1 MPAEPVKPVS
11 HGSRSAFA
19 GTYSDWCSSARGTTN
34 PSSPRR
40 ASSSRSF
47 AMRAA
52 LCAPSAGSSKVWKRA
67 MLEESSCRRSNLSR
81 RERSR
86 RRGSAVRVRGS
97 IQDGEGA
104 PSADPSPGSRFARVG
119 PLPPGGGCGRA
130 ESPGRSRAKAH
141 RCQRARRGSRTPGPA
156 HILETPDTW
165 RPARRLKPEALRSC
179 RRSGLRT
186 GPGLSELSALAQV
199 RRAGLLPIRFQPFR
213 RPRRSAGRS
222 DQTGA
227 IPNTRG
233 PPNWPQASRAR
244 GLRDPGRGR
253 RSRPT
258 LTTPRESVPR
268 RTGCAY
274 VG

>member
-1 MPAEPVKPVS
+1 M
-11 HGSRSAFA
+11 G
-19 GTYSDWCSSARGTTN
+19 AR
-34 PSSPRR
+34 
-40 ASSSRSF
+40 
-47 AMRAA
+47 
-52 LCAPSAGSSKVWKRA
+52 
-67 MLEESSCRRSNLSR
+67 
-81 RERSR
+81 
-86 RRGSAVRVRGS
+86 
-97 IQDGEGA
+97 
-104 PSADPSPGSRFARVG
+104 DP
-119 PLPPGGGCGRA
+119 
-130 ESPGRSRAKAH
+130 PGRSRAKAH

-186 GPGLSELSALAQV
+186 GPGLSELSALTQV

-213 RPRRSAGRS
+213 RPRHSAGRS

-227 IPNTRG
+227 VPNTRG

-268 RTGCAY
+268 RTGCAH
-274 VG
+274 VGPSSAACQGLFSESPDDRFAGSCERCPISSRVLPPARRARAEAAAV